1 MEDTADMSVRSQGA
15 NLKPSRF
22 LSVLGL
28 ACSVAGCV
36 GMTQMQ
42 HTASEFDKAVH
53 STATTELVLFR
64 EVQAGEC
71 NDQFYL
77 QAYRVAG
84 LGTDRL
90 DPSQIDLIGGHC
102 THQELT
108 DGELAIRQKLLS
120 TLTLYAD
127 TIQALSEGKG
137 NLDPS
142 AKEKALAGDIK
153 SLATQGK
160 FSSAEK
166 SGAAGLDAAVSAVV
180 HVIIDRRVY
189 KDVGSAAGAV
199 QSELTV
205 VIGELQAENR
215 DDAQGLRSKYGS
227 VNNEMVSALKLACER
242 GGAECFFGI
251 ASAHT
256 ALNSVIVAPPDVEQ
270 LNKTLDAVLAAN
282 ASLAQPKS
290 TGAVVE
296 VSELADRAQQAAT
309 LFSASK

>member
-1 MEDTADMSVRSQGA
+1 MTQIQQTASQFDTAV
-15 NLKPSRF
+15 
-22 LSVLGL
+22 
-28 ACSVAGCV
+28 
-36 GMTQMQ
+36 
-42 HTASEFDKAVH
+42 HTA
-53 STATTELVLFR
+53 ATTELVLFH

-71 NDQFYL
+71 NDELYQG
-77 QAYRVAG
+77 AYRVAG
-84 LGTDRL
+84 LAPDRL
-90 DPSQIDLIGGHC
+90 DLSQIDLTGDHC
-102 THQELT
+102 THHELT
-108 DGELAIRQKLLS
+108 DDELAIRQKLLS

-137 NLDPS
+137 NLDPT

-160 FSSAEK
+160 FSSVEK
-166 SGAAGLDAAVSAVV
+166 SGAAGLDAAVSVVV

-189 KDVGSAAGAV
+189 KDVTAAAGAV
-199 QSELTV
+199 QSELSL

-215 DDAQGLRSKYGS
+215 NDAQGLRSKYGS
-227 VNNEMVSALKLACER
+227 VNNEVISALKLACER
-242 GGAECFFGI
+242 GGAGCFFGI

-256 ALNSVIVAPPDVEQ
+256 ALDSVIVAPPNVDQ

-290 TGAVVE
+290 AGAVAE
-296 VSELADRAQQAAT
+296 VSELADRAQQAAA